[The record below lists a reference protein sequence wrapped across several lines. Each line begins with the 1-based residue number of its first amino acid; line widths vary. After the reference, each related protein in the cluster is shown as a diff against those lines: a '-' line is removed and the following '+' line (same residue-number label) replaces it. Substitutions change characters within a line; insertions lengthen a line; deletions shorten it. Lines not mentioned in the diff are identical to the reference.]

1 MNTEQIVISLLKSY
15 DDLGLKPT
23 NVNERILF
31 LSLLSLLLTC
41 KVQREDDAIARA
53 VTLIFSRDFGQL
65 PAATTKLTSLQKEIV
80 STICQNLNE
89 VNCLKTI
96 DKIKCLADEHMLSEL
111 DAMEAIRL
119 YQRVLQRLQRM
130 NVPDRKSLTFT
141 YEEFPSELVS
151 LTQSLLGDKKPTSL
165 CDPWANSGEFVCY
178 LAALTKP
185 TTVTTNSIHQSPAYI
200 KHMLLIAGVENAI
213 CTAVNGDN
221 FPESKQDVCITVAE
235 PSSKAGV
242 DRERDV
248 VKHLISCIKKDGSV
262 IALLGKGI
270 LHRKSDT
277 PLREELLT
285 KNLVSCIVELPPKLL
300 SKNTVQLFALVLN
313 NQNANKEVLFIDA
326 SNHCQMQAKLN
337 VLKSVPDLCDLRCSE
352 EIRFSSISTKQ
363 IMKQKE
369 VLLTPGSYQV
379 NVVPDNAI
387 TSINAV
393 REKLIEIQARNDK
406 EMELID
412 ALLK

>member
-1 MNTEQIVISLLKSY
+1 MNTEQIVISLVESY
-15 DDLGLKPT
+15 KQIGLKPED
-23 NVNERILF
+23 VNQRNFF
-31 LSLLSLLLTC
+31 LSLLSLLLTS
-41 KVQREDDAIARA
+41 KVQRENGAITTI
-53 VTLIFSRDFGQL
+53 VMLIFSKDFGQL
-65 PAATTKLTSLQKEIV
+65 PAATTELTSLQKEIV
-80 STICQNLNE
+80 INLCQSLNE
-89 VNCLKTI
+89 VNSNKTI
-96 DKIKCLADEHMLSEL
+96 DELKCFIDDNTLPQL
-111 DAMEAIRL
+111 DAIEAIRL

-130 NVPDRKSLTFT
+130 NVVDLTSRTFS
-141 YEEFPSELVS
+141 YEEFPSELVI
-151 LTQSLLGDKKPTSL
+151 LTQKLLDGKKPSSL
-165 CDPWANSGEFVCY
+165 FDPWANTGEFVCY

-185 TTVTTNSIHQSPAYI
+185 TVVTTNSIHQSPTYI

-213 CTAVNGDN
+213 CTADSGDN

-337 VLKSVPDLCDLRCSE
+337 VLKSVPDLCDLRRSE

-379 NVVPDNAI
+379 NVVPDNVI

-393 REKLIEIQARNDK
+393 REQLIEIQARNDK
-406 EMELID
+406 AMELID